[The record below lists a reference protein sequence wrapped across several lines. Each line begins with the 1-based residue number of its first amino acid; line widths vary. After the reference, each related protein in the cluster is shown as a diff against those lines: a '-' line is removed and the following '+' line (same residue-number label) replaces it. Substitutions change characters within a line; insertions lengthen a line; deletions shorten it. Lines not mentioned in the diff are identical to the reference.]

1 MKRIIVA
8 DSASNIF
15 DFEGMDYACT
25 PLKVVIDGQVFEDVP
40 GIDLEDLVN
49 KMERCTTSSSS
60 CPNTAE
66 WLEAFEG
73 HDEVFAV
80 TISSRLSG
88 SYDAAMMAKRE
99 YEEEHPGARV
109 EVVDS
114 RMTGPGERLIMEKI
128 AELAEAGLSFD
139 GIREKLAE
147 YRQRMHLCFSLASI
161 HNLAKNGRVSHLTA
175 TLFGVLGIRLL
186 GRASDEGTIESV
198 AKVRG
203 EKGGIRSVV
212 GELIEK
218 GYQGGKCYISHTLD
232 GDLANRLK
240 EAILSRFPG
249 ARIFIEPNTGLC
261 SYYAERHGLIVGFE
275 GGPR

>member
-8 DSASNIF
+8 DSASNVF
-15 DFEGMDYACT
+15 DFDDMDYVCT
-25 PLKVVIDGQVFEDVP
+25 PLKIIIDDRTFEDVK
-40 GIDLEDLVN
+40 GIDLEDMVN
-49 KMERCTTSSSS
+49 KMERCETSSSS

-66 WLEAFEG
+66 WLEAFKG

-99 YEEEHPGARV
+99 FEEENPGARV

-114 RMTGPGERLIMEKI
+114 RMTGPGERMIMEKI
-128 AELAEAGLSFD
+128 AELAQAGLSFD

-161 HNLAKNGRVSHLTA
+161 QNLAKNGRVSHLTA
-175 TLFGVLGIRLL
+175 TIFGVLGIRLL

-198 AKVRG
+198 GKVRG

-212 GELIEK
+212 NELVEK

-232 GDLANRLK
+232 ADLAGRLK
-240 EAILSRFPG
+240 EAIISRFPG
-249 ARIFIEPNTGLC
+249 SQPFIEPNTGLC
-261 SYYAERHGLIVGFE
+261 SYYSERHGLIIGFE